1 MIYHNRYKLFGWLCG
16 ALLLTLAGCAQLPE
30 ESVKSKESSGP
41 LVFPPPPEEAR
52 FVFERAIY
60 GSANVKGRS
69 SNSSLKELV
78 TGGSGREEFDN
89 DPFAKPYAVAV
100 HRGRIFVSDTV
111 ARAVKA
117 FDVPEGRYF
126 IIGDEDPGRLVKP
139 LGIDV
144 DGAGNLYVADSST
157 KHIVVFDRDGKY
169 LRQVGGPSMFDR
181 LTSVTVDKKGERLYV
196 VDIGG
201 VQSQNHRVRV
211 LDAHD
216 GKLLYDIGKRGSG
229 PGEFNLPRDV
239 AIGKDGVLYVVDGG
253 NFRIQVFD
261 AQGKFLRMFGSV
273 GKKFG
278 NFARPKEASTD
289 AAGNL
294 YVMDAAFGN
303 FQMFDPE
310 DNLLLFVGDRGAK
323 DGPAQYML
331 PSGIFVDED
340 GRVYVVDQWFRKLEI
355 YRPAALREDQG
366 YLVHNAV
373 PAEKK

>member
-1 MIYHNRYKLFGWLCG
+1 MG
-16 ALLLTLAGCAQLPE
+16 LLALAGCAQLPE
-30 ESVKSKESSGP
+30 QAATPKESKP
-41 LVFPPPPEEAR
+41 LLFPAPPEETR
-52 FVFERAIY
+52 FIFERAIY
-60 GSANVKGRS
+60 GSANVSRKLVE
-69 SNSSLKELV
+69 SSLKDFV
-78 TGGSGREEFDN
+78 TGGSGGESAAN
-89 DPFAKPYAVAV
+89 DLLAKPYAVAV

-111 ARAVKA
+111 ARVVKV

-126 IIGDEDPGRLVKP
+126 IIGEDEPGRLIKP

-144 DGAGNLYVADSST
+144 DEAGNVYVADGSS
-157 KHIVVFDRDGKY
+157 KHIVIYDRDGKF
-169 LRQVGGPSMFDR
+169 LRQWGGPSMFDR

-201 VQSQNHRVRV
+201 VKSENHRVRV
-211 LDAHD
+211 MDAHS
-216 GKLLYDIGKRGSG
+216 GKLLFDIGKRGSG
-229 PGEFNLPRDV
+229 AGELNLPRDV
-239 AIGKDGVLYVVDGG
+239 AIGKDGILYVVDGG
-253 NFRIQVFD
+253 NFRVQVFS
-261 AQGKFLRMFGSV
+261 AEGKFLRMFGSV
-273 GKKFG
+273 GKRYG

-310 DNLLLFVGDRGAK
+310 DNLLLFVGDRNSE

-355 YRPAALREDQG
+355 YRPAKLREEEG
-366 YLVHNAV
+366 YLVHKEEV
-373 PAEKK
+373 GKD